1 MVAAAGCVFPR
12 RRPEAEEGLPE
23 ENTGDRLD
31 DDDAE
36 VDGEVT
42 ELEVPQL
49 RDDLVMTG
57 PGWGSM
63 P

>member
-1 MVAAAGCVFPR
+1 M
-12 RRPEAEEGLPE
+12 EEGLPE
-23 ENTGDRLD
+23 ESAGDRRD
-31 DDDAE
+31 EDDAE

-42 ELEVPQL
+42 ELEVLQL
-49 RDDLVMTG
+49 ALVRTG